1 MNPLLENTHWEP
13 LCGGARVLVSPE
25 HGFGTD
31 AVLLAHFAA
40 PRPGERWADLGTG
53 CGVIPLLWRV
63 RTQAGSI
70 TGVELQ
76 EKAAQ
81 QAERSVAENGFSQS
95 VSILR
100 GDARRLSDLFPAGSL
115 DGIAC
120 NPPYTPPGA
129 GIPCGDA
136 AGAPPARG
144 TPFPWRTWPGGPA
157 MPCALGAG
165 CACACGPSGW
175 GRRWGFSNAFSW
187 SPSGCGCAS
196 SGRAKRPFSFCWSAA
211 GAAGPAW
218 TWGPCSF

>member
-81 QAERSVAENGFSQS
+81 QAERSVAENGFSAT
-95 VSILR
+95 VGIVR

-120 NPPYTPPGA
+120 TPPYTPPAA
-129 GIPCGDA
+129 GIPCGA
-136 AGAPPARG
+136 AARRPARQG
-144 TPFPWRTWPGGPA
+144 DTLSRADRARGARRALRFGGRLCLCLRPQR
-157 MPCALGAG
+157 L
-165 CACACGPSGW
+165 

-196 SGRAKRPFSFCWSAA
+196 SGRAKRPFCFCWSAA